1 MPARTVVFTA
11 SRKFDGTDFR
21 WISAGEYIQV
31 RKGGEMVVRGWRMGG
46 QMVRGSRVWR
56 DLE

>member
-31 RKGGEMVVRGWRMGG
+31 RRWGGNPGEAGGGKGGVCW
-46 QMVRGSRVWR
+46 
-56 DLE
+56 